1 MPPGRELAGS
11 KDSLARR
18 IGSHCQ
24 FRPHEIYPFRNV
36 HDYNTEGNKLP
47 PLATSL
53 TRRMKGKTG
62 VEREPTALFKNIR
75 LRRTGRFGGSRSPFW
90 FGLWLTLFL
99 LGVQAHAEDPVRIP
113 AGSFQM
119 GSLDGDREERPVH
132 TVHVDS
138 FYLDRYL
145 VTNADYA
152 RFLNLFGNQKEG
164 GEKWLDNVGPIASFL
179 CKIRKE
185 DGHFVPKRG
194 YENHPVV
201 KVSWYGARAYA
212 RWLGKRLPTEAEW
225 EKAARGNLEGKK
237 YVYGDTIS
245 IDQANVGGFHAT
257 TPVGSYPPNGF
268 GLYDMVAS
276 VWQWCSDWYDP
287 EYYSRSP
294 ARNPHGPESG
304 SEKVLRGG
312 SWFHNDRWRVSARIS
327 DDPLSKSFCFVTGFR
342 CAKDD
347 DK

>member
-1 MPPGRELAGS
+1 
-11 KDSLARR
+11 
-18 IGSHCQ
+18 
-24 FRPHEIYPFRNV
+24 
-36 HDYNTEGNKLP
+36 
-47 PLATSL
+47 
-53 TRRMKGKTG
+53 MKRK
-62 VEREPTALFKNIR
+62 PTVLFNYF
-75 LRRTGRFGGSRSPFW
+75 RRTREGKSIGRWPALC
-90 FGLWLTLFL
+90 FGLWLMLFFM
-99 LGVQAHAEDPVRIP
+99 GGQTRAEDPMPIP
-113 AGSFQM
+113 AGSFSM
-119 GSLDGDREERPVH
+119 GSPDGGPNERPVH

-152 RFLNLFGNQKEG
+152 YFLNLFGNQKEG
-164 GEKWLDNVGPIASFL
+164 GEKWLDNEGPVASVL
-179 CKIRKE
+179 CKIQKKN
-185 DGHFVPKRG
+185 GVYIPKRG
-194 YENHPVV
+194 YEKHPVV

-212 RWLGKRLPTEAEW
+212 RWVGKRLPTEAEW
-225 EKAARGNLEGKK
+225 ERAARGNLEGKI

-245 IDQANVGGFHAT
+245 VEQANVGGFHAT

-276 VWQWCSDWYDP
+276 VWQWCNDWYGP
-287 EYYSRSP
+287 EYYSHSP

-312 SWFHNDRWRVSARIS
+312 SWFHKDSWRVAARTS

-342 CAKDD
+342 CAKDA